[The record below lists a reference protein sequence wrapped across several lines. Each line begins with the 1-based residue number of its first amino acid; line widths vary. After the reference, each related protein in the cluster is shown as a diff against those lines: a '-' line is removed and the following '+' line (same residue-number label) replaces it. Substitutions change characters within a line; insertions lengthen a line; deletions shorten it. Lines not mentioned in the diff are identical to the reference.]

1 MLKRFYSF
9 VVGLSF
15 LPHMGDEI
23 GDLYADHDDNIPVG
37 MNFGFDPKKNMQ
49 VEDEDE
55 YQFLNDETEPFEDDW
70 DELDDTED
78 EFDALMRKKERQDE
92 ERFSWFVFSLGVLSF
107 VGLVVGLSV
116 KMYRKFLTF

>member
-37 MNFGFDPKKNMQ
+37 KNFGFDPKKNMQ

-70 DELDDTED
+70 DKLDDTED

-107 VGLVVGLSV
+107 VGLAVGLSV